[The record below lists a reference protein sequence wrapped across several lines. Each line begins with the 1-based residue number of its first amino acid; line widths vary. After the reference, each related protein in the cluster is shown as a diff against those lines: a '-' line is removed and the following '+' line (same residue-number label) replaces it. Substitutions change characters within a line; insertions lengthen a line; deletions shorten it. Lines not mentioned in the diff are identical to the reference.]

1 MIDAHLIPILSKN
14 ITQMMKNVTRKAALR
29 DDSTEGGGG
38 EGDAGDGSG
47 GGGEGEAGAPDSSST
62 GKMVYELTNHVFLEL
77 TKAMINKSKHLQRE
91 RDGAE
96 AGLSAA
102 SKSTVRGLSEDVC
115 QNIHESVCAPSTQ
128 EKTRTLEDACII
140 LNDLDVLIR
149 AKKTS
154 NALACVA
161 QLRSKLL

>member
-1 MIDAHLIPILSKN
+1 MIDSHLIAILSKN
-14 ITQMMKNVTRKAALR
+14 ITQMMKDVTRKAALR

-38 EGDAGDGSG
+38 DGVAEDGSG
-47 GGGEGEAGAPDSSST
+47 GGGEGEAGAPDSST
-62 GKMVYELTNHVFLEL
+62 GKMVLELTNHVFLEL
-77 TKAMINKSKHLQRE
+77 TKAMIAKSKHLQKE

-115 QNIHESVCAPSTQ
+115 QNIHESVCAPSAK
-128 EKTRTLEDACII
+128 ERTRTLEDAFMI

>member
-1 MIDAHLIPILSKN
+1 MIDAHLIAILSNN
-14 ITQMMKNVTRKAALR
+14 ITKMMKDVTRKAALR

-38 EGDAGDGSG
+38 DGAVEDGSG
-47 GGGEGEAGAPDSSST
+47 GGGEGEAGASESSST
-62 GKMVYELTNHVFLEL
+62 GKMLFELTNHVFLEI
-77 TKAMINKSKHLQRE
+77 TKAMIAKSKHLQKE

-115 QNIHESVCAPSTQ
+115 RNIQESVSAPSTQ
-128 EKTRTLEDACII
+128 ERTRTLEDASMI